1 MAIYPPQLPSELIIP
16 VTLSDVHQEKGYVFI
31 KKILSLKPKEFQLT
45 LLEIWK
51 LSRNFK
57 ELVK

>member
-16 VTLSDVHQEKGYVFI
+16 VTLSDVHQEKGYVF

-51 LSRNFK
+51 LFRSFK